1 MCISKEKIEHRGLE
15 RVWSYSAMKQ
25 NILVT
30 LNIDFQTDSFGGEG
44 YKQREIKILNN
55 KMADGRREIRIEW
68 F

>member
-1 MCISKEKIEHRGLE
+1 
-15 RVWSYSAMKQ
+15 MKQ